1 MHSVV
6 KGDSAGRL
14 AATLYERIVAGDDLD
29 LALNQARIMIDQLQG
44 IDLRRSWDWAL
55 PYLRVK
61 VSPDQVLGK
70 APIVFRLDAEAGQV
84 DEFRTSAL
92 FVGAVT
98 ERRRFLEMLQ
108 PDRAGKSNLIV
119 VSGERGIGKTTLILR
134 CLDWMARRGRLLK
147 YVDLASHERFDVI
160 SFLRLLCSGDSHS
173 LISKPL
179 PLEAMSRFYQTLN
192 AVTAGANS
200 SDSSE
205 VDAFPVFPQWASPDG
220 RARLLP
226 SDSRS
231 EDAIGDLLRVFL
243 LALKNVPAAARREM
257 ATAVESTDSAAAA
270 NILAD
275 QRSFLIV
282 IDSLGVDS
290 LETSGFRAIVVP
302 QLLIPIA
309 RGDTANLLVVL
320 IAGTSDLLSLG
331 LDPLRQLAD
340 RLELSAYACRDFES
354 LAREYFDRLSSLPG
368 NRTKGVTEKDWAEV
382 VSQVEKHLVAK
393 NTAWRPEILHLLSR
407 LLLAN
412 REDQHASEGEK

>member
-1 MHSVV
+1 
-6 KGDSAGRL
+6 
-14 AATLYERIVAGDDLD
+14 
-29 LALNQARIMIDQLQG
+29 
-44 IDLRRSWDWAL
+44 
-55 PYLRVK
+55 
-61 VSPDQVLGK
+61 
-70 APIVFRLDAEAGQV
+70 
-84 DEFRTSAL
+84 
-92 FVGAVT
+92 
-98 ERRRFLEMLQ
+98 
-108 PDRAGKSNLIV
+108 
-119 VSGERGIGKTTLILR
+119 
-134 CLDWMARRGRLLK
+134 
-147 YVDLASHERFDVI
+147 
-160 SFLRLLCSGDSHS
+160 
-173 LISKPL
+173 
-179 PLEAMSRFYQTLN
+179 MSRFYQTLN

-257 ATAVESTDSAAAA
+257 ATAVESTDRRRRGEYPRRSAVFPDCDRLVGCRFIGNLGLSGDRPSAV
-270 NILAD
+270 AD
-275 QRSFLIV
+275 PDRQ
-282 IDSLGVDS
+282 
-290 LETSGFRAIVVP
+290 
-302 QLLIPIA
+302 
-309 RGDTANLLVVL
+309 GDTANLLVVL